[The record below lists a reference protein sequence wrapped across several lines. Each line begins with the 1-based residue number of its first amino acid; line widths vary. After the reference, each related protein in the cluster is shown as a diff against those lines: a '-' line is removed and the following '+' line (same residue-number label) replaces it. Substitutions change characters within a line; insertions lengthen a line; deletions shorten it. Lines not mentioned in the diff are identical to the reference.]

1 MRMSQETFDELFR
14 LIEPHIEKKDT
25 NMRRCIPAEERLII
39 TLKYLATGCLFKDL
53 HYTFQCGTST
63 AQEIVFDVC
72 EKILQHLSDIC
83 IPELTEAEWLNIAA
97 GFETRANFPNCL
109 GAIDSKHIKLIHSAG
124 SVSTYFNYKK
134 YFSMVLLAVCDSNYR
149 FTYIDTGFFG
159 KASDSSIF
167 KDSAICRKI
176 TANTF
181 NTPKARP
188 LFVGGDPLPYTLIG
202 DEAFGLSTYILRP
215 YAGKDLSRQTKIFN
229 YRLSRAMRYIE
240 CSFGILSNKWRI
252 SHRPFNVNTI
262 NAELI
267 MKVCCTLHNF
277 VRERDGVDLEHK
289 LQIIGLHED
298 NSVAVGRSERSA
310 ISIRETFTEY
320 FCSVEGSVP
329 LQENSM

>member
-1 MRMSQETFDELFR
+1 
-14 LIEPHIEKKDT
+14 
-25 NMRRCIPAEERLII
+25 
-39 TLKYLATGCLFKDL
+39 
-53 HYTFQCGTST
+53 
-63 AQEIVFDVC
+63 
-72 EKILQHLSDIC
+72 
-83 IPELTEAEWLNIAA
+83 
-97 GFETRANFPNCL
+97 
-109 GAIDSKHIKLIHSAG
+109 
-124 SVSTYFNYKK
+124 
-134 YFSMVLLAVCDSNYR
+134 MVLLAVCDSNYR

-188 LFVGGDPLPYTLIG
+188 LFR

-229 YRLSRAMRYIE
+229 YRLSRARRYIE

-277 VRERDGVDLEHK
+277 VRERDGVDLEH
-289 LQIIGLHED
+289 
-298 NSVAVGRSERSA
+298 NYRS
-310 ISIRETFTEY
+310 
-320 FCSVEGSVP
+320 
-329 LQENSM
+329 